1 MAIFRKPQ
9 EGASP
14 SEPDDSTPDGPVDIP
29 IPINVFGKRRQLK
42 YNFLQSACHS
52 PRLMFNL
59 E

>member
-9 EGASP
+9 EGTSP

-42 YNFLQSACHS
+42 YNLS
-52 PRLMFNL
+52 PLCVQQPASDA
-59 E
+59 